1 MPTGTTLT
9 NTHSFNMLRFGIK
22 ILPVA
27 IVCFLF
33 ANTLGSVINFA
44 QALDRVTAERVS
56 TATRF

>member
-1 MPTGTTLT
+1 MPSGTTFT
-9 NTHSFNMLRFGIK
+9 NIHTTQMLRFGIK

-44 QALDRVTAERVS
+44 QALDRQTASKV
-56 TATRF
+56 AQFAP